1 MRRRSTKQEQQAV
14 EDPNDPLNNVSE
26 DLIADLSEAF
36 RLFDTDGSGGI
47 TMKELSVCIESLGQN
62 PSESDLQSTFEELD
76 EDKSGFVDFPEFA
89 RFMVRQMQLQ
99 EDPAV
104 LKEAFKIFDA
114 DGSGSVTR
122 QELVETMKDV
132 MKGTG
137 ESIPEDDIDEII
149 KEADKDGNGEIGYNE
164 FLILMSD
171 K

>member
-1 MRRRSTKQEQQAV
+1 MRRRSTKQTEVV

-26 DLIADLSEAF
+26 ELIADLSEAF
-36 RLFDTDGSGGI
+36 RLFDSDGSGGI

-62 PSESDLQSTFEELD
+62 PSVTDLQSTFDELD

-89 RFMVRQMQLQ
+89 RFMVRQMQLK
-99 EDPAV
+99 ENPEV
-104 LKEAFKIFDA
+104 LKEAFKIFDS
-114 DGSGSVTR
+114 DGSGSVSR

-137 ESIPEDDIDEII
+137 EDIPEDDIDEII
-149 KEADKDGNGEIGYNE
+149 KEADKDGNGEIGYPE

>member
-1 MRRRSTKQEQQAV
+1 MRRRSTKQTEVV

-26 DLIADLSEAF
+26 ELIADLSEAF
-36 RLFDTDGSGGI
+36 RLFDSDGSGGI

-62 PSESDLQSTFEELD
+62 PSETDLQSTFDELD

-89 RFMVRQMQLQ
+89 RFMVRQMQLK
-99 EDPAV
+99 ENPEV
-104 LKEAFKIFDA
+104 LKEAFKIFDS
-114 DGSGSVTR
+114 DGSGSVSR

-137 ESIPEDDIDEII
+137 EDIPEDDIDEII
-149 KEADKDGNGEIGYNE
+149 KEADKDGNGEIGYPE